1 MANYVGL
8 YRCLALNISFNR
20 ALLRG
25 SVVDNLYVII
35 IIAQLCYTM
44 CLCSNLLC
52 AERMKF
58 VF

>member
-44 CLCSNLLC
+44 CLCSNHLC

>member
-8 YRCLALNISFNR
+8 YRCLALNVSFNR

-25 SVVDNLYVII
+25 SVVDNLYMII

-44 CLCSNLLC
+44 CLYSNHLC
-52 AERMKF
+52 AERVKF